1 MTHQNDFLYKVVL
14 TASIHHFQCGD
25 SMTNLCVVFTFLSSA
40 SFSSLLMMYSF
51 PLSLYCSLDSGMY
64 QQISL
69 HGFSFT
75 SSIFELLQAY
85 TGNYIKLCSQIDAL
99 QIAELRYKCCSLVP
113 GVCGK
118 SKLGRFTNKSSVD
131 HGAVGRFA
139 IRSDSCQL
147 EKGGILQLFV

>member
-1 MTHQNDFLYKVVL
+1 MPDLQ
-14 TASIHHFQCGD
+14 SSMFQRCAYITD
-25 SMTNLCVVFTFLSSA
+25 SMTDLCIVFTFLSSA

-99 QIAELRYKCCSLVP
+99 YKCCSLVP